1 MIRTQ
6 IELEPLQYE
15 RLKALAARRS
25 TSVAQ
30 LVREGVDHV
39 LTVEHSDAAWERLLS
54 VSGTGR
60 EEGGVTDVSAQHDR
74 YLADLFG

>member
-6 IELEPLQYE
+6 IQLEPVQYE

-25 TSVAQ
+25 TSVAH

-39 LTVEHSDAAWERLLS
+39 LTVDYSDAAWERLLS
-54 VSGTGR
+54 ASGTGR
-60 EEGGVTDVSAQHDR
+60 EGDGATDVSAQHDR
-74 YLADLFG
+74 YLAEVFG